1 MYRETRP
8 GSGRVR
14 SASIGC
20 LLGLLLGASADLRAQ
35 QAGAP
40 AAPVSARDQARAQKA
55 FEQGGK
61 AIQANKLGQA
71 VKAFT
76 EAAHLVP
83 ANRDYDAALAI
94 TKDNFATQLMQRAL
108 KAHLRGDTPT
118 FHELV
123 EEAIEQDKQNPL
135 VIQHESEIADAADT
149 GDRATANPLIAN
161 VGPPIELSPAHHLLS
176 FHVYL
181 PTGEV
186 IRKVMGAYG
195 IAPTLDDSVGNA
207 PIHFDADNVT
217 FIQAEQM
224 LELATDTF
232 VVPVDPR
239 RALVALDTQVNR
251 EKLERLSLE
260 TVYVPTTDPNAVSQI
275 SDLAR
280 NIFQIHKL
288 VLDETSSTMTLRAP
302 EAQLRTF
309 NAELT
314 ELLEGQSETL
324 LDVDVYEVQ
333 RERMTNEGVT
343 LPQSTTIFNVDS
355 EVNKLITANPT
366 LVQEIISSGLASPGN
381 LEEIALALVLS
392 GQAGSTLLSQPFAIF
407 GGGLTT
413 SGLTLAQSAANNVLS
428 VSDTRV
434 IDRTQLYLTDGQE
447 GEVRVGES
455 YPIVTSSYS
464 NLATGSTS
472 IPGITSAGL
481 SSTLQNLGVNLASLS
496 SAASESVPQVQ
507 YQDIG
512 LLLNATPSVHSS
524 GDIGLKLRFEL
535 SSLSGQSLNGN
546 PVLNDRKVNS
556 IINVKPNQQTVLVS
570 LLSNQENHALIGL
583 PFLSEIP
590 GFTFGTDRT
599 VDHTQDMLV
608 VIITPHVLHLVHAQ
622 QRGKMVLLPLRFGAT
637 STP

>member
-1 MYRETRP
+1 MQLIRP
-8 GSGRVR
+8 RLVPGRLQRALV
-14 SASIGC
+14 GC
-20 LLGLLLGASADLRAQ
+20 LLLCAAASLQAQ
-35 QAGAP
+35 QK
-40 AAPVSARDQARAQKA
+40 AAAVSARAQARAQKA

-61 AIQANKLGQA
+61 AIQANRLGQA
-71 VKAFT
+71 VKEFT
-76 EAAHLVP
+76 EADRLVP
-83 ANRDYDAALAI
+83 TNRDYDAALAI
-94 TKDNFATQLMQRAL
+94 TKDNYATQLMQRAL
-108 KAHLRGDTPT
+108 KAHLQGDTPV

-135 VIQHESEIADAADT
+135 VIQHESEIADAVDT
-149 GDRATANPLIAN
+149 GDRAIANPVVENA
-161 VGPPIELSPAHHLLS
+161 GPPIRLSPTHHTHS

-181 PTGEV
+181 PTGQIIREV
-186 IRKVMGAYG
+186 MEAYG
-195 IAPTLDDSVGNA
+195 IAPTLDASVGNE
-207 PIHFDADNVT
+207 PIHFDADDVS
-217 FIQAEQM
+217 FSQAEQI

-251 EKLERLSLE
+251 DKLERVALE
-260 TVYVPTTDPNAVSQI
+260 TVYVPTIDPNAVAEI

-280 NIFQIHKL
+280 NIFKIHKL
-288 VLDETSSTMTLRAP
+288 VLDESASTLTLRAP
-302 EAQLRTF
+302 EAQLRAF
-309 NAELT
+309 NAELN
-314 ELLEGQSETL
+314 ELLAGKSETL

-333 RERMTNEGVT
+333 RERMTNIGVT

-355 EVNKLITANPT
+355 EVNQLITANPT

-392 GQAGSTLLSQPFAIF
+392 GQAGSTILSQPFAIF
-407 GGGLTT
+407 GGGITT
-413 SGLTLAQSAANNVLS
+413 SGLTLAQSTANYVLS

-434 IDRTQLYLTDGQE
+434 IDRTQLYLTDGEE
-447 GEVRVGES
+447 GQVKVGES
-455 YPIVTSSYS
+455 YPIITSSYS

-481 SSTLQNLGVNLASLS
+481 SSTLQNLGINLASLT
-496 SAASESVPQVQ
+496 SAASETVPQVQ

-512 LLLNATPSVHSS
+512 LILNATPSVHSS

-556 IINVKPNQQTVLVS
+556 IIDVKPNQQTVLVS
-570 LLSNQENHALIGL
+570 QLSDQENHALIGL

-590 GFTFGTDRT
+590 GFSFGTDRT
-599 VDHTQDMLV
+599 VDHTQDSLV
-608 VIITPHVLHLVHAQ
+608 IIITPHVLNLVHPHE
-622 QRGKMVLLPLRFGAT
+622 RGKMVMLPLRFGAT
-637 STP
+637 GTP